1 MAITI
6 SNVYVQSFEENI
18 RHLAQQG
25 DTKLRAYV
33 TEKSVTSEK
42 HNWER
47 LGSLAATEKT
57 TTRQATPAS
66 DPAWSRRVSTAETWN
81 LGTTTEQ
88 EDIVQMLVD
97 PNSAQASAIAMG
109 MKRAVDDIII
119 EAATGDSVDGT
130 GGAVVFPA
138 GQIIGNGAAAIS
150 VALVTQVSELFYE
163 NDVDPDEPKVMVIS
177 PVQLRQLLNI
187 TEVTSS
193 DYQTLKALASG
204 KMPDWMGFTWI
215 VSNRLTV
222 PAAGQLYCLAF
233 TKKALGLQM
242 NRDITV
248 RVAED
253 PSISFAWRIYSFMTM
268 GCIRV
273 EDEHIVALHVLNS

>member
-1 MAITI
+1 MAISI
-6 SNVYVQSFEENI
+6 SNVYVQSFEENV

-25 DTKLRAYV
+25 DTKLRAHV

-47 LGSLAATEKT
+47 IGSLSASEKT

-66 DPAWSRRVSTAETWN
+66 DPAWSRRVSVAETWD
-81 LGTTTEQ
+81 LGTTSEQ

-97 PNSAQASAIAMG
+97 PNSAQAKAVAMG
-109 MKRAVDDIII
+109 MKRAIDDLII
-119 EAATGDSVDGT
+119 EAATGNATDGA
-130 GGAVVFPA
+130 GSPVAFPA
-138 GQIIGNGAAAIS
+138 GQIVGDGTGAIS
-150 VALVTQVSELFYE
+150 LSLVTQVTEKFYE
-163 NDVDPDEPKVMVIS
+163 NDIDPDIPKVMVIS
-177 PVQLRQLLNI
+177 PQQLRLLLNI

-204 KMPDWMGFTWI
+204 KMPNWMGYTWI

-222 PAAGQLYCLAF
+222 PAAGQIYCLAF
-233 TKKALGLQM
+233 TAQAIGLQM

-253 PSISFAWRIYSFMTM
+253 PSLSFAWRIYSFMTM
-268 GCIRV
+268 GCVRV
-273 EDEHIVALHVLNS
+273 EDEHIVALHVTET